1 MGVTPKRVYVDQD
14 MTGTNRDRTGLR
26 QALAATR
33 AGDTLVVTKHD
44 RLARSIRDARD
55 IVDELTA
62 SEVKLQR
69 SVPTVHDPHDPVGRL
84 LFNVLAMVAELEA
97 DLIRTRT
104 REDMAVARA
113 KGKLKGRK
121 PKLSIAQEKHLL
133 ILHGAGEH
141 TSTEIAELFGVS
153 RATVYR
159 AIERASKTK

>member
-33 AGDTLVVTKHD
+33 AGDTLVVTKLD

-113 KGKLKGRK
+113 KGK